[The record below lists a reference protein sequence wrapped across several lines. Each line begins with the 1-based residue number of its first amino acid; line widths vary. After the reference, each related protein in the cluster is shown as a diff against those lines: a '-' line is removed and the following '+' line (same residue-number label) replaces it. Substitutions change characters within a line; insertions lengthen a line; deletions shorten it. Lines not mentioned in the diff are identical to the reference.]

1 MKIRW
6 LNAFTVSVL
15 ITLTSLYIYSLNLP
29 FFELLELKAYD
40 FKMSL
45 RGTRPVSDQVVIVA
59 IDESSLKQEG
69 RWPWPRTRLAKLVDK
84 LTESGAAVI
93 GFDFLFPEKDIY
105 VPLNEVKS
113 ELEKQD
119 LTGMNRK
126 KLARWLERAS
136 DSDTKFADAI
146 RRSERTVLGY
156 FVYSTAEQAA
166 EDSATMM
173 GPKEFELLDFSQYS
187 MVQSSDQSISRDFLQ
202 PIHAVGLSLPSLMDA
217 ANSAGY
223 VSFMPE
229 RDGVIRLMPMVR
241 IHKEAAFPPFSLQ
254 LLREATKLSAV
265 VRIFPDR
272 VGEVRLGESPIP
284 VMEEGDFLVNYY
296 GPKQTFTYLS
306 ASDVINGTVGSIQ
319 LKDKI
324 VLVGASAAALH
335 DLHTTPYGPL
345 YPGVEVHANIIENI
359 LQQDFLERPPWV
371 PVLDVTIILVTGILL
386 GLAAIYFKA
395 VGTAVLLVIGV
406 GGYLAFDYLLFTQQ
420 GLWVHTV
427 VPVFS
432 QFLVYF
438 GITLYR
444 FTFEEKEKRFIKSA
458 FSQYLAPAVVDQLV
472 ENPKLLN
479 LGGEDKVLTAFFSD
493 IAGFSTIS
501 EQLTAGDLVVLLNEY
516 LTEMTDIVLQYEGTV
531 DKFEGD
537 AIIAF
542 FGAPIDFKDHA
553 TRTCHAAL
561 DMQKR
566 LAELRK
572 TWKSKGRHELFMR
585 IGINTGEVTVGNMGS
600 ETRFDYTM
608 IGDPVNVA
616 ARLEGVNK
624 QYQTSTMLSEF
635 TYELAKNDIEVREL
649 DSIRVVGKNEPIK
662 IYELLGR
669 KGEMEDNIRL
679 ILPHFKKGLEHYK
692 NQQWEEGITCFEN
705 ALNLYEDD
713 GPSLTYFE
721 RCITF
726 QYHPPPPDWDGVF
739 AMRTK

>member
-15 ITLTSLYIYSLNLP
+15 ITLLSLYIYSLDLS
-29 FFELLELKAYD
+29 FFKLLELKAYD
-40 FKMSL
+40 FKISL
-45 RGTRPVSDQVVIVA
+45 RGARPVSGQVVIVA
-59 IDESSLKQEG
+59 IDEQSLKREG
-69 RWPWPRTRLAKLVDK
+69 RWPWSRTRLAKLVDK

-105 VPLNEVKS
+105 VPFNKVKS

-119 LTGMNRK
+119 LSGMDK
-126 KLARWLERAS
+126 KKFMGWLEGVS
-136 DSDTKFADAI
+136 DSDSQFADAI

-156 FVYSTAEQAA
+156 FVYPTAEQAA
-166 EDSATMM
+166 GSAEEM
-173 GPKEFELLDFSQYS
+173 GPKEFTLLDFSQYS
-187 MVQSSDQSISRDFLQ
+187 MVQSSEQSITPYFLHS
-202 PIHAVGLSLPSLMDA
+202 IYAVGLSLPTLMDA

-223 VSFMPE
+223 ASFVAEP
-229 RDGVIRLMPMVR
+229 DGVIRRIPMVQAY
-241 IHKEAAFPPFSLQ
+241 KEALFPPLSLQ
-254 LLREATKLSAV
+254 LLKEATKLNSV
-265 VRIFPDR
+265 VRIFPHR
-272 VGEVRLGESPIP
+272 VGELRLGDSPIP
-284 VMEEGDFLVNYY
+284 VSEEGDFLVNYY
-296 GPKQTFTYLS
+296 GPQQTFTYLS
-306 ASDVINGTVGSIQ
+306 ASDVLDGTVGRLQ

-371 PVLDVTIILVTGILL
+371 RVLDVTMILVTGILL
-386 GLAAIYFKA
+386 GVVALYFKA
-395 VGTAVLLVIGV
+395 VGTALLLVVGV
-406 GGYLAFDYLLFTQQ
+406 GGYLVVDYLLFTQQ

-427 VPVFS
+427 FPVFS

-444 FTFEEKEKRFIKSA
+444 FTFEEREKRFIKSA

-479 LGGEDKVLTAFFSD
+479 LGGENKVLTAFFSD
-493 IAGFSTIS
+493 IAGFSSIS
-501 EQLTAGDLVVLLNEY
+501 EQLTAGELVILLNEY
-516 LTEMTDIVLQYEGTV
+516 LTEMTDIVMKYEGTV

-553 TRTCHAAL
+553 TRTCYAAL

-566 LAELRK
+566 LAQLRSA
-572 TWKSKGRHELFMR
+572 WKKKGRHELFMR

-600 ETRFDYTM
+600 ENRFDYTM

-624 QYQTSTMLSEF
+624 QYYTYTMLSEF
-635 TYELAKNDIEVREL
+635 TYELAKDDIEAREL
-649 DSIRVVGKNEPIK
+649 DSIRVVGKKEPIK

-669 KGEMEDNIRL
+669 KGEMEDHIRL
-679 ILPHFKKGLEHYK
+679 ILPHFQEGLEHYK
-692 NQQWEEGITCFEN
+692 SQRWEEGITCFEN

-726 QYHPPPPDWDGVF
+726 QYHPPPPGWDGVF

>member
-1 MKIRW
+1 MKIRR

-15 ITLTSLYIYSLNLP
+15 ITLFSLFIYSLDLP
-29 FFELLELKAYD
+29 FFELLESKAYD
-40 FKMSL
+40 FKVSL
-45 RGTRPVSDQVVIVA
+45 RDPRPVSGQVVIVA
-59 IDESSLKQEG
+59 IDEPSLKREG
-69 RWPWPRTRLAKLVDK
+69 RWPWPRTRMAKLVDK
-84 LTESGAAVI
+84 LTDSGAAVI
-93 GFDFLFPEKDIY
+93 GFDFVFSEKETQVSLDKI
-105 VPLNEVKS
+105 KS
-113 ELEKQD
+113 EIAKKD
-119 LTGMNRK
+119 GVDHK
-126 KLARWLERAS
+126 KLMNLLEEVG
-136 DSDTKFADAI
+136 DSDARFAEAI

-156 FVYSTAEQAA
+156 FVYTTAEQAA
-166 EDSATMM
+166 KDSATMM

-187 MVQSSDQSISRDFLQ
+187 MVQLSDETITHDILQ
-202 PIHAVGLSLPSLMDA
+202 PIYAVGLSLPSLVDA

-223 VSFMPE
+223 FSFVPE
-229 RDGVIRLMPMVR
+229 RGGVIRFMPMVR
-241 IHKEAAFPPFSLQ
+241 VHQEAVFPPFSLQ
-254 LLREATKLSAV
+254 LLREATQLSAV

-272 VGEVRLGESPIP
+272 VGEIRLGDSPIP
-284 VMEEGDFLVNYY
+284 VTEEGDFLVNYY

-306 ASDVINGTVGSIQ
+306 ASDVLDETVGPVQ

-324 VLVGASAAALH
+324 VLVGATAAALH

-359 LQQDFLERPPWV
+359 IQQDFLERPSWV
-371 PVLDVTIILVTGILL
+371 PVLDMIIILVTGILL
-386 GLAAIYFKA
+386 GLVALYFKA
-395 VGTAVLLVIGV
+395 VGTAVLLVVGV
-406 GGYLAFDYLLFTQQ
+406 GGYLVCDYTLFTQQ
-420 GLWVHTV
+420 GLWVSTV
-427 VPVFS
+427 FPVFS

-493 IAGFSTIS
+493 IAGFSSIS
-501 EQLTAGDLVVLLNEY
+501 EQLTAGELVILLNEY
-516 LTEMTDIVLQYEGTV
+516 LTEMTDIVMQYEGTV

-553 TRTCHAAL
+553 TRTCYAAL
-561 DMQKR
+561 DMQTR
-566 LAELRK
+566 LAQLRDI
-572 TWKSKGRHELFMR
+572 WKKNGRHELFMR

-600 ETRFDYTM
+600 ENRFDYTM

-616 ARLEGVNK
+616 ARLEGTNK
-624 QYQTSTMLSEF
+624 QYHTETILSEF
-635 TYELAKNDIEVREL
+635 TFELAKNDIEVREL
-649 DSIRVVGKNEPIK
+649 DSIRVVGKKEPIK

-669 KGEMEDNIRL
+669 KGEMEGHIRL
-679 ILPHFKKGLEHYK
+679 ILPHFQEGLEHYK
-692 NQQWEEGITCFEN
+692 NRRWEEGITCFEN

>member
-15 ITLTSLYIYSLNLP
+15 ITLLSLYIYSLDLS
-29 FFELLELKAYD
+29 FFKLLELKAYD
-40 FKMSL
+40 FKISL
-45 RGTRPVSDQVVIVA
+45 RGARPVSGQVVIVA
-59 IDESSLKQEG
+59 IDEQSLKREG
-69 RWPWPRTRLAKLVDK
+69 RWPWSRTRLAKLVDK

-105 VPLNEVKS
+105 VPFNKVKS

-119 LTGMNRK
+119 LSGMDK
-126 KLARWLERAS
+126 KKFMGWLEGVS
-136 DSDTKFADAI
+136 DSDSQFADAI

-156 FVYSTAEQAA
+156 FVYPTAEQAA
-166 EDSATMM
+166 GSAEEM
-173 GPKEFELLDFSQYS
+173 GPKEFTLLDFSQYS
-187 MVQSSDQSISRDFLQ
+187 MVQSSEQSITPYFLHS
-202 PIHAVGLSLPSLMDA
+202 IYAVGLSLPTLMDA

-223 VSFMPE
+223 ASFVAEP
-229 RDGVIRLMPMVR
+229 DGVIRRIPMVQAY
-241 IHKEAAFPPFSLQ
+241 KEALFPPLSLQ
-254 LLREATKLSAV
+254 LLKEATKLNSV
-265 VRIFPDR
+265 VRIFPHR
-272 VGEVRLGESPIP
+272 VGELRLGDSPIP
-284 VMEEGDFLVNYY
+284 VSEEGDFLVNYY
-296 GPKQTFTYLS
+296 GPQQTFTYLS
-306 ASDVINGTVGSIQ
+306 ASDVLDGTVGRLQ

-371 PVLDVTIILVTGILL
+371 RVLDVTMILVTGILL
-386 GLAAIYFKA
+386 GVVALYFKA
-395 VGTAVLLVIGV
+395 VGTALLLVVGV
-406 GGYLAFDYLLFTQQ
+406 GGYLVVDYLLFTQQ

-427 VPVFS
+427 FPVFS

-444 FTFEEKEKRFIKSA
+444 FTFEEREKRFIKSA

-479 LGGEDKVLTAFFSD
+479 LGGENKVLTAFFSD
-493 IAGFSTIS
+493 IAGFSSIS
-501 EQLTAGDLVVLLNEY
+501 EQLTAGELVILLNEY
-516 LTEMTDIVLQYEGTV
+516 LTEMTDIVMKYEGTV

-553 TRTCHAAL
+553 TRTCYAAL

-566 LAELRK
+566 LAQLRSA
-572 TWKSKGRHELFMR
+572 WKKKGRHELFMR

-600 ETRFDYTM
+600 ENRFDYTM

-624 QYQTSTMLSEF
+624 QYYTYTMLSEF
-635 TYELAKNDIEVREL
+635 TYELAKDDIEAREL
-649 DSIRVVGKNEPIK
+649 DSIRVVGKKEPIK

-669 KGEMEDNIRL
+669 KGEIEDHIRL
-679 ILPHFKKGLEHYK
+679 ILPHFQEGLEHYK
-692 NQQWEEGITCFEN
+692 NQRWEEGITCFEN

-726 QYHPPPPDWDGVF
+726 QHHPPPPDWDGVF

>member
-1 MKIRW
+1 MKTRW

-15 ITLTSLYIYSLNLP
+15 ITLLSLYIYSLDLP
-29 FFELLELKAYD
+29 FFKLLEYKAYD

-45 RGTRPVSDQVVIVA
+45 RDSRPVSGQVVIVA
-59 IDESSLKQEG
+59 IDEHSLKREG
-69 RWPWPRTRLAKLVDK
+69 RWPWPRTRLARLVDK

-93 GFDFLFPEKDIY
+93 GFDFVFPEKDIY
-105 VPLNEVKS
+105 VPFDQVKS

-119 LTGMNRK
+119 LTGMDRN
-126 KLARWLERAS
+126 KLMHWLEGVS
-136 DSDTKFADAI
+136 DSDSQFADAI

-156 FVYSTAEQAA
+156 FVYTTAEQAA
-166 EDSATMM
+166 GSAEEM
-173 GPKEFELLDFSQYS
+173 GPKEFALLDFSQYS
-187 MVQSSDQSISRDFLQ
+187 MVQSSDESIARDFLQ
-202 PIHAVGLSLPSLMDA
+202 PIYAVGLSLPSLMDA
-217 ANSAGY
+217 SNSAGY
-223 VSFMPE
+223 FSFVPE
-229 RDGVIRLMPMVR
+229 RDGVIRFMPMVR
-241 IHKEAAFPPFSLQ
+241 MHKEAAFPPFSLQ
-254 LLREATKLSAV
+254 LLREATKLGSV
-265 VRIFPDR
+265 VRMFPHR
-272 VGEVRLGESPIP
+272 VGEVRLGDSSIP
-284 VMEEGDFLVNYY
+284 VTEEGDFLVNYY

-306 ASDVINGTVGSIQ
+306 ASDVIDGTVGSLQ

-335 DLHTTPYGPL
+335 DLHTTPYGSL
-345 YPGVEVHANIIENI
+345 YPGVEVHANVIENI

-371 PVLDVTIILVTGILL
+371 PVLDMTMILVTGILL
-386 GLAAIYFKA
+386 GVVALYFKA
-395 VGTAVLLVIGV
+395 VGTAILLVVGV
-406 GGYLAFDYLLFTQQ
+406 GGYLIIDYMLFTQQ
-420 GLWVHTV
+420 GLWVHSV
-427 VPVFS
+427 FPVFS

-458 FSQYLAPAVVDQLV
+458 FSQYLAPTVVDQLV

-493 IAGFSTIS
+493 IAGFSSIS
-501 EQLTAGDLVVLLNEY
+501 EQLTASELVILLNEY
-516 LTEMTDIVLQYEGTV
+516 LTEMTDIVMQYEGTV

-553 TRTCHAAL
+553 TRTCYAAL

-566 LAELRK
+566 LAQLRSI
-572 TWKSKGRHELFMR
+572 WKKSGRHELFMR

-600 ETRFDYTM
+600 ENRFDYTM

-616 ARLEGVNK
+616 ARLEGANK
-624 QYQTSTMLSEF
+624 QYYTYTMLSEF
-635 TYELAKNDIEVREL
+635 TYELAKNDIEAREL
-649 DSIRVVGKNEPIK
+649 DSIRVVGKKEPIK

-669 KGEMEDNIRL
+669 KGEMEDHLRL
-679 ILPHFKKGLEHYK
+679 ILPHFQEGLEHYK
-692 NQQWEEGITCFEN
+692 NQRWEEGITCFEN

-721 RCITF
+721 RCITL
-726 QYHPPPPDWDGVF
+726 QHHPPPPDWDGVF

>member
-1 MKIRW
+1 MKTRW

-15 ITLTSLYIYSLNLP
+15 ITLLSLYIYSLDLS
-29 FFELLELKAYD
+29 FFKLLELKAYD

-45 RGTRPVSDQVVIVA
+45 RGTRPVSGQVVIVA
-59 IDESSLKQEG
+59 IDEHSLKREG
-69 RWPWPRTRLAKLVDK
+69 RWPWPRTRLANLVDK
-84 LTESGAAVI
+84 LTESGVAVI
-93 GFDFLFPEKDIY
+93 GFDFFFPEKETY
-105 VPLNEVKS
+105 VPLDQIKNEIVK
-113 ELEKQD
+113 KD
-119 LTGMNRK
+119 LSDMNRK
-126 KLARWLERAS
+126 ERVNWLEGVGDS
-136 DSDTKFADAI
+136 DSRFADAI

-156 FVYSTAEQAA
+156 FVYTTAEQAA
-166 EDSATMM
+166 EDSAAMM

-187 MVQSSDQSISRDFLQ
+187 GVQFSDQSITPDFLQ
-202 PIHAVGLSLPSLMDA
+202 PIYAVGLSLPSLVDA

-223 VSFMPE
+223 VSFVPE
-229 RDGVIRLMPMVR
+229 RDGVIRFMPMVR
-241 IHKEAAFPPFSLQ
+241 IHGKAVFPPFSLQ
-254 LLREATKLSAV
+254 LLREATKLSSV

-272 VGEVRLGESPIP
+272 VGEIRLGDSPIP
-284 VMEEGDFLVNYY
+284 VTEEGNFLVNYY
-296 GPKQTFTYLS
+296 GPKQTFPYLS
-306 ASDVINGTVGSIQ
+306 ASDVIDGTVGSLQ

-324 VLVGASAAALH
+324 VIIGASAAALH
-335 DLHTTPYGPL
+335 DLHTTPYGSL
-345 YPGVEVHANIIENI
+345 YPGVEVHANVIENI
-359 LQQDFLERPPWV
+359 LQQDFLERPAWV
-371 PVLDVTIILVTGILL
+371 PVLDMAMILVTGILL
-386 GLAAIYFKA
+386 GLVALYFKA
-395 VGTAVLLVIGV
+395 IGTAALLVVGV
-406 GGYLAFDYLLFTQQ
+406 GGYLIFDYVLFTRQ

-427 VPVFS
+427 SPLFS

-444 FTFEEKEKRFIKSA
+444 FTFEEREKRFIKSA

-493 IAGFSTIS
+493 IAGFSSIS
-501 EQLTAGDLVVLLNEY
+501 EQLTAGDLVILLNEY
-516 LTEMTDIVLQYEGTV
+516 LTEMTDIVMKYEGTV

-553 TRTCHAAL
+553 TRTCYAAL

-566 LAELRK
+566 LAELRSI
-572 TWKSKGRHELFMR
+572 WKKQGRHELFMR

-600 ETRFDYTM
+600 ENRFDYTM

-616 ARLEGVNK
+616 ARLEGANK
-624 QYQTSTMLSEF
+624 QYHTHTMLSEF
-635 TYELAKNDIEVREL
+635 TYELAKDDIEVREL
-649 DSIRVVGKNEPIK
+649 DSIRVVGKKEPIK

-669 KGEMEDNIRL
+669 KGEMADYLRL
-679 ILPHFKKGLEHYK
+679 ILPHYQEGLEHYK
-692 NQQWEEGITCFEN
+692 NQRWEEGITCFEN

-726 QYHPPPPDWDGVF
+726 QYHPPPRDWDGVF

>member
-15 ITLTSLYIYSLNLP
+15 ITLLSLYIYSLDLS
-29 FFELLELKAYD
+29 FFKLLELKAYD
-40 FKMSL
+40 FKISL

-59 IDESSLKQEG
+59 IDEHSLKREG
-69 RWPWPRTRLAKLVDK
+69 RWPWSRTRLAKLVDK
-84 LTESGAAVI
+84 LSESGAAVV
-93 GFDFLFPEKDIY
+93 GFDFLFPEKETSISIDK
-105 VPLNEVKS
+105 VKS
-113 ELEKQD
+113 EMSKKALAGMSQD
-119 LTGMNRK
+119 RLVN
-126 KLARWLERAS
+126 WLEAVGDS
-136 DSDTKFADAI
+136 DSQFADAI

-166 EDSATMM
+166 EDSAKMM
-173 GPKEFELLDFSQYS
+173 GLKEFDLLQFSEYS
-187 MVQSSDQSISRDFLQ
+187 MSQFIPVSLNPDFLQ
-202 PIHAVGLSLPSLMDA
+202 PIYAVGLSLPTLMDA

-223 VSFMPE
+223 VSFVPE
-229 RDGVIRLMPMVR
+229 RDGVIRFMPMVR
-241 IHKEAAFPPFSLQ
+241 VHKDAVFPPFNLQ
-254 LLREATKLSAV
+254 LLSEATKLSSV
-265 VRIFPDR
+265 VRVFPHR
-272 VGEVRLGESPIP
+272 VGEILLGDSQIP
-284 VMEEGDFLVNYY
+284 VTAEGDFLVNYY
-296 GPKQTFTYLS
+296 GPQQTFTYLS
-306 ASDVINGTVGSIQ
+306 ASDVLDGTVGRMQ

-335 DLHTTPYGPL
+335 DLHTTPYGSL
-345 YPGVEVHANIIENI
+345 YPGVEVHANVIENI
-359 LQQDFLERPPWV
+359 LQQDFLERPSWV
-371 PVLDVTIILVTGILL
+371 PVLDMTMILATGILL
-386 GLAAIYFKA
+386 GVVALYFKA
-395 VGTAVLLVIGV
+395 VGTALMLVAGV
-406 GGYLAFDYLLFTQQ
+406 GGYLVFDYLLFTQQ

-427 VPVFS
+427 FPVFS

-472 ENPKLLN
+472 KNPKLLN

-493 IAGFSTIS
+493 IAGFSSIS
-501 EQLTAGDLVVLLNEY
+501 EQLSAGDLVILLNEY
-516 LTEMTDIVLQYEGTV
+516 LTEMTDIVMQYEGTV

-542 FGAPIDFKDHA
+542 FGAPIEFRDHA
-553 TRTCHAAL
+553 TRTCYAAL

-566 LAELRK
+566 LAQMRSA
-572 TWKSKGRHELFMR
+572 WKKKGRHELFMR

-600 ETRFDYTM
+600 ENRFDYTM

-624 QYQTSTMLSEF
+624 QYYTYTMLSEF
-635 TYELAKNDIEVREL
+635 TYELAKDDIEVREL
-649 DSIRVVGKNEPIK
+649 DSIRVVGKKEPIK

-669 KGEMEDNIRL
+669 KGEMEDHIRL
-679 ILPHFKKGLEHYK
+679 VLPHFQEGLEHYK
-692 NQQWEEGITCFEN
+692 NQRWEEGITCFEN

-726 QYHPPPPDWDGVF
+726 QHHPPPPDWDGVF

>member
-15 ITLTSLYIYSLNLP
+15 ITLLSLYIYSLNLS
-29 FFELLELKAYD
+29 FFKLLELKAYD

-45 RGTRPVSDQVVIVA
+45 RGTRPVSGQVVIVA
-59 IDESSLKQEG
+59 IDEPSLKREG

-84 LTESGAAVI
+84 LSESGAAVI
-93 GFDFLFPEKDIY
+93 GFDFLFPERETHVSLDKFKKEI
-105 VPLNEVKS
+105 LRKS
-113 ELEKQD
+113 AARMD
-119 LTGMNRK
+119 RK
-126 KLARWLERAS
+126 KLMNLLGEVG
-136 DSDTKFADAI
+136 DSDAQFTDAI

-156 FVYSTAEQAA
+156 FVYATAEQAA
-166 EDSATMM
+166 EDSAVMM
-173 GPKEFELLDFSQYS
+173 GPKEFQLLDFSQYS
-187 MVQSSDQSISRDFLQ
+187 MVQSSDQSIAPDFMQ
-202 PIHAVGLSLPSLMDA
+202 PIYAVGLSLPSLMDA

-223 VSFMPE
+223 VSFVPE
-229 RDGVIRLMPMVR
+229 RDGVIRFMPMVR
-241 IHKEAAFPPFSLQ
+241 VHKDAVFPPFSLQ
-254 LLREATKLSAV
+254 LLREATRLNAV
-265 VRIFPDR
+265 VRVFPDR
-272 VGEVRLGESPIP
+272 VGEVRLGDSPIP
-284 VMEEGDFLVNYY
+284 VTESGDFLVNYY
-296 GPKQTFTYLS
+296 GPMQTFAHLS
-306 ASDVINGTVGSIQ
+306 ASDVLDETVKPIQ

-324 VLVGASAAALH
+324 VLVGGTAAALH

-345 YPGVEVHANIIENI
+345 YPGVEVHANVIENI
-359 LQQDFLERPPWV
+359 LQQDFLELPPWV
-371 PVLDVTIILVTGILL
+371 PVLDVAIILGTGILL
-386 GLAAIYFKA
+386 GLVALYFKA
-395 VGTAVLLVIGV
+395 VGTAVLLVVGV
-406 GGYLAFDYLLFTQQ
+406 AGYLIFDYMMFTQQ
-420 GLWVHTV
+420 GLWVSTV
-427 VPVFS
+427 FPVFS

-493 IAGFSTIS
+493 VAGFSSIS
-501 EQLTAGDLVVLLNEY
+501 EQLTAGELVILLNEY
-516 LTEMTDIVLQYEGTV
+516 LTEMTDIVMQYEGTV

-553 TRTCHAAL
+553 TRTCYAAL

-566 LAELRK
+566 LAQLRK
-572 TWKSKGRHELFMR
+572 IWKKNGRHELFMR

-600 ETRFDYTM
+600 ENRFDYTM

-616 ARLEGVNK
+616 ARLEGANK
-624 QYQTSTMLSEF
+624 QYQTYTMLSEF
-635 TYELAKNDIEVREL
+635 TYELAKNDIEAREL
-649 DSIRVVGKNEPIK
+649 DAIRVVGKQEPIK

-669 KGEMEDNIRL
+669 KGEMEDQIRL
-679 ILPHFKKGLEHYK
+679 ILPHFQEGLEHYK
-692 NQQWEEGITCFEN
+692 NQRWEEGITCFED

-726 QYHPPPPDWDGVF
+726 QHHPPPPDWDGVF

>member
-1 MKIRW
+1 MKTRW

-15 ITLTSLYIYSLNLP
+15 ITLLSLYIYSLDLS
-29 FFELLELKAYD
+29 FFKLLELKAYD
-40 FKMSL
+40 FKISL

-59 IDESSLKQEG
+59 IDEHSLKREG
-69 RWPWPRTRLAKLVDK
+69 RWPWSRTRLAKLVDK

-105 VPLNEVKS
+105 VPFNKVKS

-119 LTGMNRK
+119 LSGMDKK
-126 KLARWLERAS
+126 KLMGWLEGVS
-136 DSDTKFADAI
+136 DSDSQFADAI

-166 EDSATMM
+166 GSAEEM
-173 GPKEFELLDFSQYS
+173 GPKEFTLLDFSQYS
-187 MVQSSDQSISRDFLQ
+187 MVQSSEQSITPYFL
-202 PIHAVGLSLPSLMDA
+202 HSMYAVGLSLPSLMDA

-223 VSFMPE
+223 VSFVPE
-229 RDGVIRLMPMVR
+229 NDGVIRFMPMVQA
-241 IHKEAAFPPFSLQ
+241 HKEALFPPLSLQ
-254 LLREATKLSAV
+254 MLREATKLSAV
-265 VRIFPDR
+265 VRIFPHR
-272 VGEVRLGESPIP
+272 VGEVRLGDSPIP
-284 VMEEGDFLVNYY
+284 VTESGEFLVNYY
-296 GPKQTFTYLS
+296 GPQKTFTYLS
-306 ASDVINGTVGSIQ
+306 ASDVLDGTVGRLQ

-335 DLHTTPYGPL
+335 DLHTTPYGSL

-371 PVLDVTIILVTGILL
+371 RVLDVTMILVTGILL
-386 GLAAIYFKA
+386 GVVALYFKA
-395 VGTAVLLVIGV
+395 VGTALLLVVGV
-406 GGYLAFDYLLFTQQ
+406 GGYLVVDYLLFTQQ

-427 VPVFS
+427 FPVFS

-444 FTFEEKEKRFIKSA
+444 FTFEEREKRFIKSA

-479 LGGEDKVLTAFFSD
+479 LGGENKVLTAFFSD
-493 IAGFSTIS
+493 IAGFSSIS
-501 EQLTAGDLVVLLNEY
+501 EQLTAGELVILLNEY
-516 LTEMTDIVLQYEGTV
+516 LTEMTDIVMKYEGTV

-553 TRTCHAAL
+553 TRTCYAAL

-566 LAELRK
+566 LAQLRSA
-572 TWKSKGRHELFMR
+572 WKKKGRHELFMR

-600 ETRFDYTM
+600 ENRFDYTM

-624 QYQTSTMLSEF
+624 QYYTYTMLSEF
-635 TYELAKNDIEVREL
+635 TYELAKDDIEAREL
-649 DSIRVVGKNEPIK
+649 DSIRVVGKKEPIK

-669 KGEMEDNIRL
+669 KGEMEDHIRL
-679 ILPHFKKGLEHYK
+679 ILPHFQEGLEHYK
-692 NQQWEEGITCFEN
+692 NQRWEEGITCFEN

-726 QYHPPPPDWDGVF
+726 QHHPPPPDWDGVF

>member
-15 ITLTSLYIYSLNLP
+15 ISLGSLYIYSLNLT
-29 FFELLELKAYD
+29 FFQLLELKAYD

-59 IDESSLKQEG
+59 IDEHSLKQEG

-84 LTESGAAVI
+84 LTESGAAVV

-105 VPLNEVKS
+105 VPLDEVKNEIKKKNLS
-113 ELEKQD
+113 
-119 LTGMNRK
+119 GMNHK
-126 KLARWLERAS
+126 KLANWLEQVGDS
-136 DSDTKFADAI
+136 DSKFAAAI

-156 FVYSTAEQAA
+156 FVYATAEQAA
-166 EDSATMM
+166 KDSAAIM
-173 GPKEFELLDFSQYS
+173 GPKEFQLLDFSQYS
-187 MVQSSDQSISRDFLQ
+187 MVQFSDQSITPDFLQ
-202 PIHAVGLSLPSLMDA
+202 PIYAVGLSLPSLMDA

-223 VSFMPE
+223 VSFVPE
-229 RDGVIRLMPMVR
+229 RDGVIRFMPMVR
-241 IHKEAAFPPFSLQ
+241 MHKEAAFPPFSLQ

-272 VGEVRLGESPIP
+272 VGEIRLEDSPIP
-284 VMEEGDFLVNYY
+284 VTAEGNFLVNYY

-306 ASDVINGTVGSIQ
+306 ASDVIDGTVGPIQ

-324 VLVGASAAALH
+324 VLVGGTAAALH

-345 YPGVEVHANIIENI
+345 YPGVEVHANMIENI
-359 LQQDFLERPPWV
+359 LQQDYLERPSWV
-371 PVLDVTIILVTGILL
+371 PVLDMTMIMVTGILL
-386 GLAAIYFKA
+386 GLVALYFKA
-395 VGTAVLLVIGV
+395 FGTAVLLVVGV
-406 GGYLAFDYLLFTQQ
+406 GGYLVGDYLLFTRQ

-427 VPVFS
+427 FPVFS

-493 IAGFSTIS
+493 IAGFSSIS
-501 EQLTAGDLVVLLNEY
+501 EQLTASELVILLNEY
-516 LTEMTDIVLQYEGTV
+516 LTEMTDIVIQYEGTV

-553 TRTCHAAL
+553 TRTCYAAL

-566 LAELRK
+566 LAQLRNI
-572 TWKSKGRHELFMR
+572 WKKNGRHELFMR

-600 ETRFDYTM
+600 ENRFDYTM

-616 ARLEGVNK
+616 ARLEGANK
-624 QYQTSTMLSEF
+624 QYYTYTMLSEF
-635 TYELAKNDIEVREL
+635 TYDLAKNDIEAREL
-649 DSIRVVGKNEPIK
+649 DSIRVVGKKEPIK

-669 KGEMEDNIRL
+669 KGEMADHIRL
-679 ILPHFKKGLEHYK
+679 ILPHFQEGLEHYK
-692 NQQWEEGITCFEN
+692 NQRWEEGIICFEN

-713 GPSLTYFE
+713 GPALTYFE

-726 QYHPPPPDWDGVF
+726 QHHPPPSDWDGVF

>member
-1 MKIRW
+1 MKISW
-6 LNAFTVSVL
+6 LNAFTVAVP
-15 ITLTSLYIYSLNLP
+15 ITLFSLFIYSLNLP
-29 FFELLELKAYD
+29 FFQLLESKAYD

-45 RGTRPVSDQVVIVA
+45 RDPRSVSGQVVIVA
-59 IDESSLKQEG
+59 IDETSLKREG
-69 RWPWPRTRLAKLVDK
+69 RWPWPRSRYARLVGQ
-84 LTESGAAVI
+84 LTEAGAAVI
-93 GFDFLFPEKDIY
+93 GFDFLFPEREDQVSLDKVKKEVAKKKVSGMSQQKLMKMLDDI
-105 VPLNEVKS
+105 S
-113 ELEKQD
+113 
-119 LTGMNRK
+119 T
-126 KLARWLERAS
+126 
-136 DSDTKFADAI
+136 SDTRFADAI
-146 RRSERTVLGY
+146 RRSQRTVLGY
-156 FVYSTAEQAA
+156 FVYTTAEQAKV
-166 EDSATMM
+166 DSVVMM

-187 MVQSSDQSISRDFLQ
+187 MVQSSGQSITPDFMQ
-202 PIHAVGLSLPSLMDA
+202 PIYAVGLSLPSLMDA

-223 VSFMPE
+223 VSFVPE
-229 RDGVIRLMPMVR
+229 RDGVIRFMPMVR
-241 IHKEAAFPPFSLQ
+241 RHQQAVFPPFSLQ
-254 LLREATKLSAV
+254 LLREATRLNAV
-265 VRIFPDR
+265 VRIFPNR
-272 VGEVRLGESPIP
+272 VGEIRLGDAPIP
-284 VMEEGDFLVNYY
+284 VTEDGNFLVNYY
-296 GPKQTFTYLS
+296 GPQQTFTYLS
-306 ASDVINGTVGSIQ
+306 ASDVLDGTVGSLE

-324 VLVGASAAALH
+324 VLVGATAAALF
-335 DLHTTPYGPL
+335 DLHTTPYGSL
-345 YPGVEVHANIIENI
+345 YPGVEVHANVIENI
-359 LQQDFLERPPWV
+359 LQQDFLEHPSWV
-371 PVLDVTIILVTGILL
+371 PVLDMAMILVTGILL
-386 GLAAIYFKA
+386 GLAALYFKA
-395 VGTAVLLVIGV
+395 MGTAVLLVVGV
-406 GGYLAFDYLLFTQQ
+406 GGYLILDYMLFTRQ
-420 GLWVHTV
+420 GLWVSTV
-427 VPVFS
+427 FPVFS

-493 IAGFSTIS
+493 VAGFSSIS
-501 EQLTAGDLVVLLNEY
+501 EQLSASDLVVLLNEY
-516 LTEMTDIVLQYEGTV
+516 LTEMTDIVMKYEGTV

-542 FGAPIDFKDHA
+542 FGAPVDFKDHA
-553 TRTCHAAL
+553 TRTCYAAL

-566 LAELRK
+566 LAELRRI
-572 TWKSKGRHELFMR
+572 WKKQGRHELYMR

-616 ARLEGVNK
+616 ARLEGANK
-624 QYQTSTMLSEF
+624 QYYTETMLSEF

-649 DSIRVVGKNEPIK
+649 DSIRVVGKKEPIK

-669 KGEMEDNIRL
+669 KGEMEEHIRL
-679 ILPHFKKGLEHYK
+679 ILPHFQEGLEHYK
-692 NQQWEEGITCFEN
+692 NQRWEEGITCFEN

>member
-15 ITLTSLYIYSLNLP
+15 ITLLSLYIYSLDLS
-29 FFELLELKAYD
+29 FFKLLELKAYD
-40 FKMSL
+40 FKISL
-45 RGTRPVSDQVVIVA
+45 RGARPVSGQVVIVA
-59 IDESSLKQEG
+59 IDEQSLKREG
-69 RWPWPRTRLAKLVDK
+69 RWPWSRTRLAKLVDK

-105 VPLNEVKS
+105 VPFNKVKS

-119 LTGMNRK
+119 LSGMDK
-126 KLARWLERAS
+126 KKFMGWLEGVS
-136 DSDTKFADAI
+136 DSDSQFADAI

-156 FVYSTAEQAA
+156 FVYPTAEQAA
-166 EDSATMM
+166 GSAEEM
-173 GPKEFELLDFSQYS
+173 GPKEFTLLDFSQYS
-187 MVQSSDQSISRDFLQ
+187 MVQSSEQSITPYFLHS
-202 PIHAVGLSLPSLMDA
+202 IYAVGLSLPTLMDA

-223 VSFMPE
+223 ASFVAEP
-229 RDGVIRLMPMVR
+229 DGVIRRIPMVQAY
-241 IHKEAAFPPFSLQ
+241 KEALFPPLSLQ
-254 LLREATKLSAV
+254 LLKEATKLNSV
-265 VRIFPDR
+265 VRIFPHR
-272 VGEVRLGESPIP
+272 VGELRLGDSPIP
-284 VMEEGDFLVNYY
+284 VSEEGDFLVNYY
-296 GPKQTFTYLS
+296 GPQQTFTYLS
-306 ASDVINGTVGSIQ
+306 ASDVLDGTVGRLQ

-359 LQQDFLERPPWV
+359 FQQDFLERPPWV
-371 PVLDVTIILVTGILL
+371 RVLDVTMILVTGILL
-386 GLAAIYFKA
+386 GVVALYFKA
-395 VGTAVLLVIGV
+395 VGTALLLIVGV
-406 GGYLAFDYLLFTQQ
+406 GGYLVVDYLLFTQQ
-420 GLWVHTV
+420 GLWIHTV
-427 VPVFS
+427 FPVFS

-444 FTFEEKEKRFIKSA
+444 FTFEEREKRFIKSA
-458 FSQYLAPAVVDQLV
+458 FSQYLAPAVVNQLV

-479 LGGEDKVLTAFFSD
+479 LGGENKVLTAFFSD
-493 IAGFSTIS
+493 IAGFSSIS
-501 EQLTAGDLVVLLNEY
+501 EQLTAGELVILLNEY
-516 LTEMTDIVLQYEGTV
+516 LTEMTDIVMKYEGTV

-553 TRTCHAAL
+553 TRTCYAAL

-566 LAELRK
+566 LAQLRSA
-572 TWKSKGRHELFMR
+572 WKKKGRHELFMR

-600 ETRFDYTM
+600 ENRFDYTM

-624 QYQTSTMLSEF
+624 QYYTYTMLSEF
-635 TYELAKNDIEVREL
+635 TYELAKDDIEAREL
-649 DSIRVVGKNEPIK
+649 DSIRVVGKKEPIK

-669 KGEMEDNIRL
+669 KGEMEDHIRL
-679 ILPHFKKGLEHYK
+679 ILPHFQEGLEHYK
-692 NQQWEEGITCFEN
+692 NQRWEEGITCFEN

-726 QYHPPPPDWDGVF
+726 QHHPPPPDWDGVF

>member
-15 ITLTSLYIYSLNLP
+15 ITLLSLYIYSLDLS
-29 FFELLELKAYD
+29 FFKLLELKAYD
-40 FKMSL
+40 FKISL
-45 RGTRPVSDQVVIVA
+45 RGARPVSGQVVIVA
-59 IDESSLKQEG
+59 IDEQSLKREG
-69 RWPWPRTRLAKLVDK
+69 RWPWSRTRLAKLVDK

-105 VPLNEVKS
+105 VPFNKVKS

-119 LTGMNRK
+119 LSGMDK
-126 KLARWLERAS
+126 KKFMGWLEGVS
-136 DSDTKFADAI
+136 DSDSQFADAI

-156 FVYSTAEQAA
+156 FVYPTAEQAA
-166 EDSATMM
+166 GSAEEM
-173 GPKEFELLDFSQYS
+173 GPKEFTLLDFSQYS
-187 MVQSSDQSISRDFLQ
+187 MVQSSEQSITPYFLHS
-202 PIHAVGLSLPSLMDA
+202 IYAVGLSLPTLMDA

-223 VSFMPE
+223 ASFVAEP
-229 RDGVIRLMPMVR
+229 DGVIRRIPMVQAY
-241 IHKEAAFPPFSLQ
+241 KEALFPPLSLQ
-254 LLREATKLSAV
+254 LLKEATKLNSV
-265 VRIFPDR
+265 VRIFPHR
-272 VGEVRLGESPIP
+272 VGELRLGDSPIP
-284 VMEEGDFLVNYY
+284 VSEEGDFLVNYY
-296 GPKQTFTYLS
+296 GPQQTFTYLS
-306 ASDVINGTVGSIQ
+306 ASDVLDGTVGRLQ

-371 PVLDVTIILVTGILL
+371 RVLDVTMILVTGILL
-386 GLAAIYFKA
+386 GVVALYFKA
-395 VGTAVLLVIGV
+395 VGTALLLVVGV
-406 GGYLAFDYLLFTQQ
+406 GGYLVVDYLLFTQQ

-427 VPVFS
+427 FPVFS

-444 FTFEEKEKRFIKSA
+444 FTFEEREKRFIKSA

-479 LGGEDKVLTAFFSD
+479 LGGENKVLTAFFSD
-493 IAGFSTIS
+493 IAGFSSIS
-501 EQLTAGDLVVLLNEY
+501 EQLTAGELVILLNEY
-516 LTEMTDIVLQYEGTV
+516 LTEMTDIVMKYEGTV

-553 TRTCHAAL
+553 TRTCYAAL

-566 LAELRK
+566 LAQLRSA
-572 TWKSKGRHELFMR
+572 WKKKGRHELFMR

-600 ETRFDYTM
+600 ENRFDYTM

-624 QYQTSTMLSEF
+624 QYYTYTMLSEF
-635 TYELAKNDIEVREL
+635 TYELAKDDIEAREL
-649 DSIRVVGKNEPIK
+649 DSIRVVGKKEPIK

-669 KGEMEDNIRL
+669 KGEMEDHIRL
-679 ILPHFKKGLEHYK
+679 ILPHFQEGLEHYK
-692 NQQWEEGITCFEN
+692 NQRWEEGITCFEN

-713 GPSLTYFE
+713 GPSLT
-721 RCITF
+721 
-726 QYHPPPPDWDGVF
+726 
-739 AMRTK
+739 

>member
-15 ITLTSLYIYSLNLP
+15 ITLLSLYIYSLDLS
-29 FFELLELKAYD
+29 FFKLLELKAYD
-40 FKMSL
+40 FKISL
-45 RGTRPVSDQVVIVA
+45 RGARPVSGQVVIVA
-59 IDESSLKQEG
+59 IDEQSLKREG
-69 RWPWPRTRLAKLVDK
+69 RWPWSRTRLAKLVDK

-105 VPLNEVKS
+105 VPFNKIKS

-119 LTGMNRK
+119 LSGMDK
-126 KLARWLERAS
+126 KKFMGWLEGVS
-136 DSDTKFADAI
+136 DSDSQFADAI

-156 FVYSTAEQAA
+156 FVYPTAEQAA
-166 EDSATMM
+166 GSAEEM
-173 GPKEFELLDFSQYS
+173 GPKEFTLLDFSQYS
-187 MVQSSDQSISRDFLQ
+187 MVQSSEQSITPYFLHS
-202 PIHAVGLSLPSLMDA
+202 IYAVGLSLPTLMDA

-223 VSFMPE
+223 ASFVAEP
-229 RDGVIRLMPMVR
+229 DGVIRRIPMVQAY
-241 IHKEAAFPPFSLQ
+241 KEALFPPLSLQ
-254 LLREATKLSAV
+254 LLKEATKLNSV
-265 VRIFPDR
+265 VRIFPHR
-272 VGEVRLGESPIP
+272 VGELRLGDSPIP
-284 VMEEGDFLVNYY
+284 VSEEGDFLVNYY
-296 GPKQTFTYLS
+296 GPQQTFTYLS
-306 ASDVINGTVGSIQ
+306 ASDVLDGTVGRLQ

-359 LQQDFLERPPWV
+359 LQQDFLARPPWV
-371 PVLDVTIILVTGILL
+371 RVLDVTMILVTGILL
-386 GLAAIYFKA
+386 GVVALYFKA
-395 VGTAVLLVIGV
+395 VGTALLLVVGV
-406 GGYLAFDYLLFTQQ
+406 GGYLVVDYLLFTQQ

-427 VPVFS
+427 FPVFS

-444 FTFEEKEKRFIKSA
+444 FTFEEREKRFIKSA

-479 LGGEDKVLTAFFSD
+479 LGGENKVLTAFFSD
-493 IAGFSTIS
+493 IAGFSSIS
-501 EQLTAGDLVVLLNEY
+501 EQLTAGELVILLNEY
-516 LTEMTDIVLQYEGTV
+516 LTEMTDIVMKYEGTV

-553 TRTCHAAL
+553 TRTCYAAL

-566 LAELRK
+566 LAQLRSA
-572 TWKSKGRHELFMR
+572 WKKKGRHELFMR

-600 ETRFDYTM
+600 ENRFDYTM

-624 QYQTSTMLSEF
+624 QYYTYTMLSEF
-635 TYELAKNDIEVREL
+635 TYELAKDDIEAREL
-649 DSIRVVGKNEPIK
+649 DSIRVVGKKEPIK

-669 KGEMEDNIRL
+669 KGEMEDHIRL
-679 ILPHFKKGLEHYK
+679 ILPHFQEGLEHYK
-692 NQQWEEGITCFEN
+692 NQRWEEGITCFEN

-726 QYHPPPPDWDGVF
+726 QHHPPPPDWDGVF

>member
-15 ITLTSLYIYSLNLP
+15 ITLLSLYVYSLKLP
-29 FFELLELKAYD
+29 FLELLESKAYD

-45 RGTRPVSDQVVIVA
+45 RDPRPVSDQVVIVA
-59 IDESSLKQEG
+59 IDEPSLKREG
-69 RWPWPRTRLAKLVDK
+69 RWPWPRARLAKLVDK

-93 GFDFLFPEKDIY
+93 GLDFLFPERETSVSLDQVKHEIAKRDLSG
-105 VPLNEVKS
+105 LNR
-113 ELEKQD
+113 EK
-119 LTGMNRK
+119 LTN
-126 KLARWLERAS
+126 WLDAVG
-136 DSDTKFADAI
+136 DSDAQFAKSI

-156 FVYSTAEQAA
+156 FVYATAEQAA
-166 EDSATMM
+166 KDSAAMM

-187 MVQSSDQSISRDFLQ
+187 MVQSSDHSIIPDFLQ
-202 PIHAVGLSLPSLMDA
+202 PIYAVGLSLPSLMDA

-223 VSFMPE
+223 VSFPPE
-229 RDGVIRLMPMVR
+229 RDGVIRFMPMVR
-241 IHKEAAFPPFSLQ
+241 VHKEAVFPPFSLQ
-254 LLREATKLSAV
+254 LLREATQLSAV

-272 VGEVRLGESPIP
+272 VGEIRLGDSPIP
-284 VMEEGDFLVNYY
+284 VTEEGDFLVNYY

-306 ASDVINGTVGSIQ
+306 ASDVIDGTVGPVQ

-345 YPGVEVHANIIENI
+345 YPGVEVHANVIENI
-359 LQQDFLERPPWV
+359 LQQDYLERPSWV
-371 PVLDVTIILVTGILL
+371 PVLDMTMILVTGILL
-386 GLAAIYFKA
+386 GLVALYFKA
-395 VGTAVLLVIGV
+395 VGTAVLLVVGV
-406 GGYLAFDYLLFTQQ
+406 GGYLICDYLLFTRL

-427 VPVFS
+427 SPVLS

-444 FTFEEKEKRFIKSA
+444 FTFEEREKRFIKNA

-493 IAGFSTIS
+493 LANFSSIS
-501 EQLTAGDLVVLLNEY
+501 EQLTAGELVILLNEY
-516 LTEMTDIVLQYEGTV
+516 LTEMTDIVMQYEGTV

-553 TRTCHAAL
+553 TRTCYAAL

-566 LAELRK
+566 LAQLRNS
-572 TWKSKGRHELFMR
+572 WKRKGRHELFMR

-600 ETRFDYTM
+600 ENRFDYTM

-616 ARLEGVNK
+616 ARLEGANK
-624 QYQTSTMLSEF
+624 QYQTHTILSEF

-649 DSIRVVGKNEPIK
+649 DSIRVVGKQEPIK

-669 KGEMEDNIRL
+669 KGEMEDHIRL
-679 ILPHFKKGLEHYK
+679 ILPHFQEGLGHYK
-692 NQQWEEGITCFEN
+692 NQRWEEGITCFEN

-726 QYHPPPPDWDGVF
+726 QYHSPPPDWDGVF